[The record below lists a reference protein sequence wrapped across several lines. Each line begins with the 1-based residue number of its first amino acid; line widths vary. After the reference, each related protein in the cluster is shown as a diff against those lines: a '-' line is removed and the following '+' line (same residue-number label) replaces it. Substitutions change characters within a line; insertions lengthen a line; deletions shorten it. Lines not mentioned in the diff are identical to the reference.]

1 MRDFFVYIIT
11 NKNKTTLYIGVTN
24 SLERRIWEHRNKVQ
38 KGFASDYN
46 LSFLLYYE
54 SYSEPEQAIAREKQL
69 KGWRREKKVKLIEKE
84 NPRWI
89 DLSRDWPI

>member
-11 NKNKTTLYIGVTN
+11 NKNKTTLCIGVTN
-24 SLERRIWEHRNKVQ
+24 SLERRIWEHRNKIQ

-46 LSFLLYYE
+46 PSLLLYYE

-69 KGWRREKKVKLIEKE
+69 KGWRREKKVKLIERE